1 MCLGTVGVIIEVR
14 DDDGV
19 PMALVETDSRD
30 PLSACLLTCPQAA
43 VGETVLVHCGYVLKV
58 LQESS

>member
-1 MCLGTVGVIIEVR
+1 VITEVR

-19 PMALVETDSRD
+19 PMALVETGPARAV
-30 PLSACLLTCPQAA
+30 PACLLTCPQAA